1 MRRLG
6 RPDGGSALV
15 EFVGLATLLMV
26 PVFYLVM
33 AAGRVEGAAFA
44 TQSAV
49 EAAGRAYAI
58 AGSDPA
64 GRMGAQAAA
73 EIALADD
80 GLKGARLDIQCGS
93 CAYQPGSAF
102 SVSISVEV
110 PLPGLPA
117 GWCPSRHCLASI
129 TVRAS
134 HRELLDCFVPGRAVA
149 GC

>member
-1 MRRLG
+1 MRRS
-6 RPDGGSALV
+6 RADQGSALV

-44 TQSAV
+44 TQSAA
-49 EAAGRAYAI
+49 EAAGRAYAT
-58 AGSDPA
+58 AGSDA
-64 GRMGAQAAA
+64 LGRARAQAAA
-73 EIALADD
+73 DLALSDD
-80 GLKGARLDIQCGS
+80 GLAGASVIVECGA
-93 CAYQPGSAF
+93 CDYQPGSGVA
-102 SVSISVEV
+102 VVVAVQV

-117 GWCPSRHCLASI
+117 GFCAGRHCLASI

-134 HRELLDCFVPGRAVA
+134 HREVLDCFVPGRAAA